1 MPLIFL
7 FFFHSFFHFLGEHD
21 MNSGDNEG
29 TNCRMLYFTVCTVKF
44 FSCALKIFVHVFMF
58 RFILRVY
65 VQSLCSGIM
74 LKFILRIY
82 PQNFMLSFIF
92 KVYVP
97 DLHSTFT
104 FCVYSSRSRSYILR
118 WTSSTHLPLLHFY
131 QEYFRAGRGITRYY
145 IQFGLHATGSFA
157 KGGRTKIVT

>member
-1 MPLIFL
+1 MIWI
-7 FFFHSFFHFLGEHD
+7 LGTTKAQTVGCCILQFALLNFSHVPSKFCPRIYVPD
-21 MNSGDNEG
+21 
-29 TNCRMLYFTVCTVKF
+29 LYSAFTFK
-44 FSCALKIFVHVFMF
+44 
-58 RFILRVY
+58 VY
-65 VQSLCSGIM
+65 VPELCSE
-74 LKFILRIY
+74 FILRIY
-82 PQNFMLSFIF
+82 PQNLCSEFIF

-157 KGGRTKIVT
+157 KGGRTKIVTWVM